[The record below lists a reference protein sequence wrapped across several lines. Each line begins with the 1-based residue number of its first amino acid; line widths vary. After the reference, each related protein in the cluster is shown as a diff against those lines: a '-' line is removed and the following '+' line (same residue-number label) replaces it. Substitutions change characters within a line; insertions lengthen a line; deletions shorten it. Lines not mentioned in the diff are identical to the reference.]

1 MTELNKAFAALGV
14 VMVVAGVALLGY
26 LGYTIF
32 QIITTPEQVG
42 FVKFLLSH
50 LGAGDKLIY
59 GHAGNEPFE
68 LNLAEPARTVLL
80 LFFGLAIFWIMAGIA
95 KAIIS
100 AGIGIVR
107 IFSASPSR
115 DPDRL
120 NQPAP

>member
-26 LGYTIF
+26 LGYTVF
-32 QIITTPEQVG
+32 QILAMPEQVG
-42 FVKFLLSH
+42 FVKFLLSRM
-50 LGAGDKLIY
+50 GTCDKLIY

-80 LFFGLAIFWIMAGIA
+80 LFFGVAIFWIMAGIA

-107 IFSASPSR
+107 MFGTSPAR
-115 DPDRL
+115 DP
-120 NQPAP
+120 